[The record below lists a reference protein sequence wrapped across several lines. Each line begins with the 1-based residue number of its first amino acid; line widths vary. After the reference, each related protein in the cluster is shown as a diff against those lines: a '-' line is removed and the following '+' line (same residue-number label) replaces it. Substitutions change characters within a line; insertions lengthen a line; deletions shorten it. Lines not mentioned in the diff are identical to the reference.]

1 MKKRRVT
8 LLKVK
13 KGVYTVG
20 WEVFQPATNGY
31 DAYRLVCEDVP
42 RPELKDTLQALA
54 VYVAEI
60 CELPKEAAERILVSG
75 VKLSHKGDK
84 VFYVSMMA
92 HLLLNSSK
100 EPLVLDTPPRPNVGE
115 EHVFCM
121 SSALAYD
128 LNMLLDEVWRY
139 VDGDRAQG
147 SLQFEKDVA

>member
-1 MKKRRVT
+1 
-8 LLKVK
+8 
-13 KGVYTVG
+13 
-20 WEVFQPATNGY
+20 
-31 DAYRLVCEDVP
+31 
-42 RPELKDTLQALA
+42 
-54 VYVAEI
+54 
-60 CELPKEAAERILVSG
+60 
-75 VKLSHKGDK
+75 
-84 VFYVSMMA
+84 MMA